1 VKVVANVA
9 GRYTGPVRASAL
21 AARARPATGSESCVG
36 VNPGWQQELGDMT
49 ELFHIAIWPVTVIV
63 IVLILRKPLARL
75 VESTRKLK
83 YKDLELE
90 FRKNIEQIQA
100 EAKEVLPEAPDKA
113 KSTVEIDLYG
123 LAQVSP
129 TAAVVE
135 AWKAIE
141 ASAKNLI
148 ASRGHKL
155 DYDVERPFKLIQD
168 VLVKGKIIDPRHG
181 KILDDLRQLRNKVV
195 HASGFTL
202 SSEQAVQYIDLS
214 IKLRQYLERLQ

>member
-1 VKVVANVA
+1 LPQVEA
-9 GRYTGPVRASAL
+9 
-21 AARARPATGSESCVG
+21 
-36 VNPGWQQELGDMT
+36 MT
-49 ELFHIAIWPVTVIV
+49 EVLHIAIWPITVIV

-75 VESTRKLK
+75 VESTRKVK
-83 YKDLELE
+83 YKELELE
-90 FRKNIEQIQA
+90 FRKDIEQIQA
-100 EAKEVLPEAPDKA
+100 EAKDVLPEAPDKA
-113 KSTVEIDLYG
+113 KSTVTIDLYG

-141 ASAKNLI
+141 TAAKNLI
-148 ASRGHKL
+148 AARGHKL

-195 HASGFTL
+195 HAAGFTL
-202 SSEQAVQYIDLS
+202 SAEQAVQYIDLS
-214 IKLRQYLERLQ
+214 IKLRQYLERTH